1 MGRHLL
7 HPQDLNK
14 EMEEKVQRYVAS
26 FFPYL
31 DFAHLKQCHKVKIKN
46 DTNCF
51 NMLKMICDNDMMR
64 VRGQYRAMNLF

>member
-1 MGRHLL
+1 M
-7 HPQDLNK
+7 
-14 EMEEKVQRYVAS
+14 QRYVAS

-31 DFAHLKQCHKVKIKN
+31 DFAHLKQCHTVKMKN